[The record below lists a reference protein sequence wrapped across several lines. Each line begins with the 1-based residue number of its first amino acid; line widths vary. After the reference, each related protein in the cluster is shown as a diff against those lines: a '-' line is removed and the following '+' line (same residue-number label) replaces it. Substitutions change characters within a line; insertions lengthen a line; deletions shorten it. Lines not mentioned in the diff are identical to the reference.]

1 MTPHELTPVR
11 GRPPTRRVV
20 DPTRWVSLVVGALVL
35 GTGATAVVRT
45 GIGRFPSG
53 PGVDVVGFRFTPL
66 LAVVVLL
73 LGAFFCVAAAD
84 RSRAASTFT
93 ATFGV
98 LGGLA
103 VALVDQDLPPQ
114 MLSTPR
120 LGWTCVA
127 FSAVVLVAD
136 LTIPAFEIRRGAGA
150 IPSVA
155 AEDHGAS
162 RR

>member
-1 MTPHELTPVR
+1 M
-11 GRPPTRRVV
+11 TRRVV
-20 DPTRWVSLVVGALVL
+20 DPSRWVSLAVGLVVLLGGAV
-35 GTGATAVVRT
+35 AVVRV

-53 PGVDVVGFRFTPL
+53 PAVDVWGLRFTPL

-84 RSRAASTFT
+84 PSRAASTFT
-93 ATFGV
+93 ATFGI

-103 VALVDQDLPPQ
+103 VALIDDDLPAQ

-120 LGWTCVA
+120 LGWTCVGL
-127 FSAVVLVAD
+127 SAVVLVSD
-136 LTIPAFEIRRGAGA
+136 LTLPALAVGRPRRRRARPPAG
-150 IPSVA
+150 
-155 AEDHGAS
+155 DGHLT